1 MKAPGNSGAA
11 GPPGPVSGLRA
22 AAEQLGSEEGLALWS
37 ALVSHA
43 PTNLEDPAHGRWE
56 KPNYLATAQ
65 FLEETARAW
74 GFAVRR
80 YDPAAAHAGVREYHG
95 IPRPNLIVD
104 YDVGAR
110 ERVLL
115 LAHYDVVPV
124 PAEQLPRWKTP
135 PHVLTAR
142 ADGRLYGRGTN
153 DDLGS
158 GVVASLLALRRL
170 KEAQASR
177 RNVRL
182 LICCD
187 EETGGEGGIEA
198 LKAHDGGLP
207 AGDPGRFLVA
217 DVALIPDGSPHVS
230 AGSSGVLFL
239 DAGFG
244 RPVPYD
250 AVVAYGMAL
259 VRLHELA
266 RTWKSRYDSPDYPDH
281 RAPDPKITGRATLT
295 RLDLTT
301 SAAGNVRPRLT
312 RMHAETDATNQIAQ
326 SVTLVFEGPGE
337 KLLELNSWLP
347 RQVARPFRLRRTEVT
362 ALTVPTGALAVSVLG
377 TSSHAGYP
385 HLAENPVPAALRLLD
400 DALVN
405 AKIEDD
411 PLVDATFGLDLRL
424 PPEMPLETGRAR
436 ALEAIHEWIGHHPVG
451 ATVSLP
457 AGRQRGGY
465 ALSPDH
471 PAVLKLDAILRRTV
485 GGQGIYGEY
494 GGTDASSLLGI
505 FTPSGEPLPALVFGS
520 MDRAA
525 HIHEAEESAD
535 PRLVRAVVDT
545 LVEFI
550 EGP

>member
-1 MKAPGNSGAA
+1 MSVPERSEAAAHLGAA
-11 GPPGPVSGLRA
+11 A
-22 AAEQLGSEEGLALWS
+22 DILGSAEAVELWS

-56 KPNYLATAQ
+56 KPNYPATAQ
-65 FLEETARAW
+65 FLEERARAW
-74 GFAVRR
+74 GFGVRR
-80 YDPAAAHAGVREYHG
+80 FDPAAGGAGAREFHG
-95 IPRPNLIVD
+95 IPRPNVIVD
-104 YDVGAR
+104 LEVGAR

-135 PHVLTAR
+135 PHVLSPR
-142 ADGRLYGRGTN
+142 ADGRLYGRGSN

-158 GVVASLLALRRL
+158 GVVASLIALRRL
-170 KEAQASR
+170 KENGTAR

-187 EETGGEGGIEA
+187 EETGGAGGIEA
-198 LKAHDGGLP
+198 IKARDGGLP
-207 AGDPGRFLVA
+207 AGDPGRFLQA

-230 AGSSGVLFL
+230 AGSSGVLFV
-239 DAGFG
+239 DAGFD
-244 RPVPYD
+244 RRVPYD
-250 AVVAYGMAL
+250 AAVAYGMAL

-266 RTWKSRYDSPDYPDH
+266 RTLRSRYDSPDYPDH
-281 RAPDPKITGRATLT
+281 RAPDPKVTGRATLT
-295 RLDLTT
+295 RFDLVA
-301 SAAGNVRPRLT
+301 SAEGILRPRLT
-312 RMHAETDATNQIAQ
+312 RVHAETDATNQIAQ

-347 RQVARPFRLRRTEVT
+347 RQVSRPFRLRRTEVS
-362 ALTVPTGALAVSVLG
+362 AVPVPTGALAVSLIG
-377 TSSHAGYP
+377 KSYHAGYP
-385 HLAENPVPAALRLLD
+385 HQAENPVPAALRLID
-400 DALVN
+400 EAVAN

-411 PLVDATFGLDLRL
+411 PLVEATFGLDLRL
-424 PPEMPLETGRAR
+424 PPEMPLEAGRGR
-436 ALEAIHEWIGHHPVG
+436 FLGAIQEWIAHHPVG
-451 ATVSLP
+451 ATISAP
-457 AGRQRGGY
+457 PDRQRGGY
-465 ALSPDH
+465 ALDPDH
-471 PAVLKLDAILRRTV
+471 PAVLKLDGILRRTL
-485 GGQGIYGEY
+485 GSRGIFGEY

-505 FTPSGEPLPALVFGS
+505 FTPSGDPLPALVVGS

-535 PRLVRAVVDT
+535 PRLVRAVADT